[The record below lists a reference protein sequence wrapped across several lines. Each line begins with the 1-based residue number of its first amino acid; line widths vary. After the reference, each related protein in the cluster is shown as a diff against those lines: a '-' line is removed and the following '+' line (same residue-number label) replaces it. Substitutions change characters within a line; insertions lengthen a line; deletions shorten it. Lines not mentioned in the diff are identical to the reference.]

1 MSNEKSLATKPTPIE
16 KAAGLKKN
24 SIDKSHL
31 RYLTKCI
38 LSEVLI
44 ISNEELLQFNK
55 QTPLGHIIHC
65 DLGIFYYNQNAIIYR
80 DNAIALIRNDPL
92 YYDVSGKTITNA
104 YTDLIHNAKI
114 NTELSDQELAEFVH
128 SFLGKLR
135 SSIKEWKFI
144 MPIEHLELSD
154 LTEVKIGSVRI
165 VPFNTLMAENER
177 IKKLN
182 EYICKEYADKI
193 CGELFVKGES
203 DEAISKGKIGL
214 EQVINLL
221 RAYIP
226 IIYKRDNDIKI
237 GLTKYD

>member
-1 MSNEKSLATKPTPIE
+1 
-16 KAAGLKKN
+16 
-24 SIDKSHL
+24 
-31 RYLTKCI
+31 
-38 LSEVLI
+38 
-44 ISNEELLQFNK
+44 
-55 QTPLGHIIHC
+55 
-65 DLGIFYYNQNAIIYR
+65 
-80 DNAIALIRNDPL
+80 
-92 YYDVSGKTITNA
+92 
-104 YTDLIHNAKI
+104 
-114 NTELSDQELAEFVH
+114 
-128 SFLGKLR
+128 
-135 SSIKEWKFI
+135 

-182 EYICKEYADKI
+182 EYIYKEYADKI

-226 IIYKRDNDIKI
+226 IIYKRDNDKKI
-237 GLTKYD
+237 GLTKYDLKSHECLIIDGLNNITSNGLNLGPFGNYILTKKYIII